1 MAVGRYTFVNRIDG
15 GKGFSSPESMRKIY
29 NGVISGAIS
38 VSFIK
43 LKEGQRLDTIA
54 AEKYGSSVYWWVIA
68 AASGIGWALQCP
80 PGTILR
86 IPNNLAQALSVT

>member
-1 MAVGRYTFVNRIDG
+1 MAVGRYTFVNRIDS

-29 NGVISGAIS
+29 NGVLAGVIS

-43 LKEGQRLDTIA
+43 LKEGQRLDTLA
-54 AEKYGSSVYWWVIA
+54 AEKYGRSDYWWIIA
-68 AASGIGWALQCP
+68 AASGIGWGLQCP

-86 IPNNLAQALSVT
+86 VPNNLAQALSVA